1 MQILGGRSGLAS
13 NLSAGDHLQLW
24 LKYMNTETTDL
35 DMVLCGQ
42 DNTAHTI
49 ADSTL
54 LIQHGEHT
62 GEFWEVGQA

>member
-1 MQILGGRSGLAS
+1 
-13 NLSAGDHLQLW
+13 
-24 LKYMNTETTDL
+24 MNTETSYL
-35 DMVLCGQ
+35 DMVLRGQ

-54 LIQHGEHT
+54 QIQRGEHT